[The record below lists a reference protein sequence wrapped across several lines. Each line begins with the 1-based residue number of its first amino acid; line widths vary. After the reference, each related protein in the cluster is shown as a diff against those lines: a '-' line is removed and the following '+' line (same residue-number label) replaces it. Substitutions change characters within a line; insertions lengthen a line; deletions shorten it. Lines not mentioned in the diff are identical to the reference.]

1 MNLPPLMT
9 STRKGILA
17 EMKVVSDLL
26 KKGYDVYAPV
36 VDDNGIDL
44 IASNGTH
51 TRSIQVKSHDN
62 RASKYAT
69 SVEVNTRKCKK
80 ADVIAVPIKIMNCIC
95 YVNSSIAKRSINIA
109 FATSLR
115 MRRKYRHWY
124 EDYLEFPWED

>member
-80 ADVIAVPIKIMNCIC
+80 ADVIAVPIKIIDCIC
-95 YVNSSIAKRSINIA
+95 YVNSSIANRSINIA
-109 FATSLR
+109 YARASSGQR
-115 MRRKYRHWY
+115 ADRHWY
-124 EDYLEFPWED
+124 KDYMEFPWED

>member
-9 STRKGILA
+9 STRKGVLA
-17 EMKVVSDLL
+17 EMKVVSALL
-26 KKGYDVYAPV
+26 KKGYDVYVPV

-44 IASNGTH
+44 IASNGTQ

-109 FATSLR
+109 FAESLKV
-115 MRRKYRHWY
+115 RRKYRHWY
-124 EDYLEFPWED
+124 KDYMEFPWED

>member
-9 STRKGILA
+9 STRKGIVA
-17 EMKVVSDLL
+17 EMNVVSDLL

-109 FATSLR
+109 FAESLKV
-115 MRRKYRHWY
+115 RRKYRHWY
-124 EDYLEFPWED
+124 KDYMEFPWED

>member
-1 MNLPPLMT
+1 MT
-9 STRKGILA
+9 STRKGVLA
-17 EMKVVSDLL
+17 EMKVVADLL
-26 KKGYDVYAPV
+26 RKGYDVYAPV

-109 FATSLR
+109 FAESLKV
-115 MRRKYRHWY
+115 RRKYRHWY
-124 EDYLEFPWED
+124 KDYMEFPWED